1 MQRSVASSSRR
12 TAIRFAELKR
22 KRYWF
27 PLMVNCFILDFF
39 DVVFFVVDVLEL
51 LVLMTVR
58 MVQIGIGLLV
68 LQQLSGINGV
78 LFYSS
83 NIFANAGKINISLD
97 VILPIVEA
105 LNSTYIE

>member
-1 MQRSVASSSRR
+1 M
-12 TAIRFAELKR
+12 F
-22 KRYWF
+22 
-27 PLMVNCFILDFF
+27 
-39 DVVFFVVDVLEL
+39 FFVLDVLEL
-51 LVLMTVR
+51 LALKTVC

-83 NIFANAGKINISLD
+83 SIFANAGEINIHLD

-105 LNSTYIE
+105 LNSRYI